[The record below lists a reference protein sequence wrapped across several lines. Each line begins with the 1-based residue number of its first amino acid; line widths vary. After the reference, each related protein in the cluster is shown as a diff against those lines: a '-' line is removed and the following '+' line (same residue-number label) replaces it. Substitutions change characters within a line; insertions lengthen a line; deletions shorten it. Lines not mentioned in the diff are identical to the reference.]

1 MSAPGAADRAR
12 RLLSLIPWLEQ
23 NHPSGAD
30 IGEVATMYGYPP
42 ADLVRDLTDVVN
54 FVSADPYQSF
64 LLFEILVTEDRIRVE
79 RNDLL
84 GKPMRM
90 DPADLAALVAA
101 GRAVAALLEVDE
113 LGPLEVDELGRRKV
127 DELGPLERAV
137 AKLAGAR
144 GSEAEAVQIRL
155 AAGDEPV
162 LQVIREGI
170 GTGRCIDIDYYS
182 YGRDVETSRV
192 VEPHRCLY
200 DGFWYLMAHCR
211 LREAPRVFRLDR
223 VRRAELTDEVFQPP
237 DDVAEAMDG
246 IPVDGSLPEVTLLL
260 DPGVRWV
267 VDQSPHTGLD
277 SGPDGRLRVTLP
289 VTADRWLERL
299 LLRLGPAAEVVV
311 APPGLGTDLRA
322 AAARRVL
329 ARYR

>member
-101 GRAVAALLEVDE
+101 GRAVAALLD
-113 LGPLEVDELGRRKV
+113 V

-211 LREAPRVFRLDR
+211 LAEASRVFRLDR

-267 VDQSPHTGLD
+267 VDQYPHTGLD
-277 SGPDGRLRVTLP
+277 SEPDGRLRVTLP

>member
-1 MSAPGAADRAR
+1 MSAPGAADRVH

-64 LLFEILVTEDRIRVE
+64 LLFEVLVTEDRIRVE

-101 GRAVAALLEVDE
+101 GRAVAALLD
-113 LGPLEVDELGRRKV
+113 D

-155 AAGDEPV
+155 AGGDEPV

-211 LREAPRVFRLDR
+211 LAEAPRVFRLDR
-223 VRRAELTDEVFQPP
+223 VRSAELTDEVFQPP

-267 VDQSPHTGLD
+267 VDQYPHTGLD
-277 SGPDGRLRVTLP
+277 SEPDGRLRVTLP
-289 VTADRWLERL
+289 VTAARWLERL

>member
-1 MSAPGAADRAR
+1 MSAPGAADRVH

-64 LLFEILVTEDRIRVE
+64 LLFEVLVTEDRIRVE

-101 GRAVAALLEVDE
+101 GRAVAALLD
-113 LGPLEVDELGRRKV
+113 D

-211 LREAPRVFRLDR
+211 LAEAPRVFRLDR
-223 VRRAELTDEVFQPP
+223 VRSAELTDEVFQPP

-267 VDQSPHTGLD
+267 VDQYPHTGLD
-277 SGPDGRLRVTLP
+277 SEPDGRLRVTLP
-289 VTADRWLERL
+289 VTAARWLERL

>member
-1 MSAPGAADRAR
+1 MSGPGAADRVH

-30 IGEVATMYGYPP
+30 IGEVAERFDYPQ

-64 LLFEILVTEDRIRVE
+64 LVFEILVTEGRIRVD

-101 GRAVAALLEVDE
+101 GRAAAALLDE
-113 LGPLEVDELGRRKV
+113 E
-127 DELGPLERAV
+127 ELGPLERAV
-137 AKLAGAR
+137 AKLAGTR
-144 GSEAEAVQIRL
+144 GSVAEAVQIRL

-182 YGRDVETSRV
+182 YGRDMETRRV

-211 LREAPRVFRLDR
+211 VAEGPRVFRLDR
-223 VRRAELTDEVFQPP
+223 IRRAELTDDGFQPP

-267 VDQSPHTGLD
+267 VEQYPHTGLELEK
-277 SGPDGRLRVTLP
+277 DGRLRVILP

-299 LLRLGPAAEVVV
+299 LLRLGPAVEVVA
-311 APPGLGTDLRA
+311 APPGLGVDLRA

>member
-30 IGEVATMYGYPP
+30 IGEVAARYGYPP

-64 LLFEILVTEDRIRVE
+64 LLFEILVTEDQIRVE

-101 GRAVAALLEVDE
+101 GRAVAALLD
-113 LGPLEVDELGRRKV
+113 V

-170 GTGRCIDIDYYS
+170 GTGHCIDIDYYS

-211 LREAPRVFRLDR
+211 LREDPRVFRLDR

-267 VDQSPHTGLD
+267 VDQYPHTGQD
-277 SGPDGRLRVTLP
+277 SEPDGRLRVTLP

>member
-1 MSAPGAADRAR
+1 MSGPGAAERVH

-30 IGEVATMYGYPP
+30 IGEVAERFDYPQ

-54 FVSADPYQSF
+54 FVSADPYQRF
-64 LLFEILVTEDRIRVE
+64 LVFEILVTEGRIRVD

-90 DPADLAALVAA
+90 DPANLAALVAA
-101 GRAVAALLEVDE
+101 GRAAAALLDE
-113 LGPLEVDELGRRKV
+113 E
-127 DELGPLERAV
+127 ELGPLERAV
-137 AKLAGAR
+137 AKLAGTR
-144 GSEAEAVQIRL
+144 GSVAEAVQIRL

-182 YGRDVETSRV
+182 YGRDVETRRV

-211 LREAPRVFRLDR
+211 LVDDPRVFRLDR
-223 VRRAELTDEVFQPP
+223 IRRAELTDHEDQPP
-237 DDVAEAMDG
+237 DAVAEAMDG

-260 DPGVRWV
+260 DPVVRWV
-267 VDQSPHTGLD
+267 VEQYPHTGLELEK
-277 SGPDGRLRVTLP
+277 DGRLRVTLP

-299 LLRLGPAAEVVV
+299 LLRLGPAVEVVA
-311 APPGLGTDLRA
+311 APPGLGMDLRS

-329 ARYR
+329 ARYH

>member
-101 GRAVAALLEVDE
+101 GRAVAALLDGDE
-113 LGPLEVDELGRRKV
+113 LGPLQ
-127 DELGPLERAV
+127 RAV

-211 LREAPRVFRLDR
+211 LAEAPRVFRLDR

-267 VDQSPHTGLD
+267 VDQYPHTGLD
-277 SGPDGRLRVTLP
+277 SEPDGRLRVTLP

>member
-30 IGEVATMYGYPP
+30 IGEGAARYGYPP

-101 GRAVAALLEVDE
+101 GRAVAALLDVDE
-113 LGPLEVDELGRRKV
+113 LGPLQ
-127 DELGPLERAV
+127 RAV

-211 LREAPRVFRLDR
+211 LAEAPRVFRLDR

-267 VDQSPHTGLD
+267 VDQYPHTGLD
-277 SGPDGRLRVTLP
+277 SEPDGRLRVTLP

>member
-113 LGPLEVDELGRRKV
+113 LGPLEVNVKRS
-127 DELGPLERAV
+127 LERAV

-211 LREAPRVFRLDR
+211 LAEAPRVFRLDR

-267 VDQSPHTGLD
+267 VDQYPHTGLD

>member
-1 MSAPGAADRAR
+1 M
-12 RLLSLIPWLEQ
+12 
-23 NHPSGAD
+23 
-30 IGEVATMYGYPP
+30 
-42 ADLVRDLTDVVN
+42 
-54 FVSADPYQSF
+54 
-64 LLFEILVTEDRIRVE
+64 
-79 RNDLL
+79 
-84 GKPMRM
+84 
-90 DPADLAALVAA
+90 
-101 GRAVAALLEVDE
+101 
-113 LGPLEVDELGRRKV
+113 
-127 DELGPLERAV
+127 
-137 AKLAGAR
+137 
-144 GSEAEAVQIRL
+144 QIRL

-211 LREAPRVFRLDR
+211 LAEASRVFRLDR

-237 DDVAEAMDG
+237 DDVVEAMDG

-267 VDQSPHTGLD
+267 VDQYPHTGLD

>member
-1 MSAPGAADRAR
+1 MSAPGAAGAADRAR

-101 GRAVAALLEVDE
+101 GRAVAALLD
-113 LGPLEVDELGRRKV
+113 V

-200 DGFWYLMAHCR
+200 DGFWYLVAHCR
-211 LREAPRVFRLDR
+211 LAEAPRVFRLDR

-267 VDQSPHTGLD
+267 VDQYPHTGLD
-277 SGPDGRLRVTLP
+277 SEPDGRLRVTLP

>member
-101 GRAVAALLEVDE
+101 GRAVAALLD
-113 LGPLEVDELGRRKV
+113 V

-211 LREAPRVFRLDR
+211 LAEASRVFRLDR

-237 DDVAEAMDG
+237 DDVVEAMDG

-267 VDQSPHTGLD
+267 VDQYPHTGLD

-329 ARYR
+329 VRYR

>member
-64 LLFEILVTEDRIRVE
+64 LLFEILVTEDQIRVE

-101 GRAVAALLEVDE
+101 GRAVAALLD
-113 LGPLEVDELGRRKV
+113 V

-211 LREAPRVFRLDR
+211 LREASRVFRLDR
-223 VRRAELTDEVFQPP
+223 VRRAELTDEMFQPP

-267 VDQSPHTGLD
+267 VDQYPHTGLD

>member
-30 IGEVATMYGYPP
+30 IGEVAEEFGYPQ

-101 GRAVAALLEVDE
+101 GRAVAALLD
-113 LGPLEVDELGRRKV
+113 V

-211 LREAPRVFRLDR
+211 LAEASRVFRLDR

-237 DDVAEAMDG
+237 DDVVEAMDG

-267 VDQSPHTGLD
+267 VDQYPHTGLD
-277 SGPDGRLRVTLP
+277 SEPDGRLRVTLP

>member
-54 FVSADPYQSF
+54 FVSPDPYQSF

-101 GRAVAALLEVDE
+101 GRAVAALLD
-113 LGPLEVDELGRRKV
+113 V

-211 LREAPRVFRLDR
+211 LAEAPRVFRLDR

-267 VDQSPHTGLD
+267 VDQYPHTGLD
-277 SGPDGRLRVTLP
+277 SEPDGRLRVTLP

>member
-23 NHPSGAD
+23 NHPSGAA

-101 GRAVAALLEVDE
+101 GRAVAALLDVDE
-113 LGPLEVDELGRRKV
+113 LGPLQ
-127 DELGPLERAV
+127 RAV

-200 DGFWYLMAHCR
+200 DGFWYLMAHSR
-211 LREAPRVFRLDR
+211 LAEASRVFRLER

-267 VDQSPHTGLD
+267 VDQYPHTGLD
-277 SGPDGRLRVTLP
+277 SEPDGRLRVTLP

-322 AAARRVL
+322 AAARRGL

>member
-64 LLFEILVTEDRIRVE
+64 LLFEILVTEDQIRVE

-101 GRAVAALLEVDE
+101 GRAVAALLD
-113 LGPLEVDELGRRKV
+113 V

-137 AKLAGAR
+137 AKLAGTR

-211 LREAPRVFRLDR
+211 LAEAPRVFRLDR

-267 VDQSPHTGLD
+267 VDQYPHTGLD
-277 SGPDGRLRVTLP
+277 SEPDGRLRVTLP

>member
-30 IGEVATMYGYPP
+30 IGEVAARYGYPP

-64 LLFEILVTEDRIRVE
+64 LLFEILVTEDQIRVE

-113 LGPLEVDELGRRKV
+113 LGPLEVNVKRS
-127 DELGPLERAV
+127 LERAV

-170 GTGRCIDIDYYS
+170 GTGHCIDIDYYS

-200 DGFWYLMAHCR
+200 DGFWYLMAYCR
-211 LREAPRVFRLDR
+211 LREDPRVFRLDR

-267 VDQSPHTGLD
+267 VDQYPHTGQD
-277 SGPDGRLRVTLP
+277 SEPDGRLRVTLP

>member
-1 MSAPGAADRAR
+1 
-12 RLLSLIPWLEQ
+12 
-23 NHPSGAD
+23 
-30 IGEVATMYGYPP
+30 
-42 ADLVRDLTDVVN
+42 
-54 FVSADPYQSF
+54 
-64 LLFEILVTEDRIRVE
+64 
-79 RNDLL
+79 
-84 GKPMRM
+84 MRM

-101 GRAVAALLEVDE
+101 GRAAAALLDE
-113 LGPLEVDELGRRKV
+113 E
-127 DELGPLERAV
+127 ELGPLERAV
-137 AKLAGAR
+137 AKLAGTR
-144 GSEAEAVQIRL
+144 GSVAEAVQIRL

-182 YGRDVETSRV
+182 YGRDMETRRV

-211 LREAPRVFRLDR
+211 VAEGPRVFRLDR
-223 VRRAELTDEVFQPP
+223 IRRAELTDDGFQPP

-267 VDQSPHTGLD
+267 VEQYPHTGLELEK
-277 SGPDGRLRVTLP
+277 DGRLRVTLP

-299 LLRLGPAAEVVV
+299 LLRLGPAVEVVA
-311 APPGLGTDLRA
+311 APPGLGVDLRA

>member
-1 MSAPGAADRAR
+1 M
-12 RLLSLIPWLEQ
+12 
-23 NHPSGAD
+23 
-30 IGEVATMYGYPP
+30 
-42 ADLVRDLTDVVN
+42 
-54 FVSADPYQSF
+54 
-64 LLFEILVTEDRIRVE
+64 
-79 RNDLL
+79 
-84 GKPMRM
+84 
-90 DPADLAALVAA
+90 
-101 GRAVAALLEVDE
+101 AALLD
-113 LGPLEVDELGRRKV
+113 V

-267 VDQSPHTGLD
+267 VDQYPHTGLD
-277 SGPDGRLRVTLP
+277 SGPDGRLRVPLP

>member
-1 MSAPGAADRAR
+1 MSAPGAANRVH

-101 GRAVAALLEVDE
+101 GRAVAALLD
-113 LGPLEVDELGRRKV
+113 V

-137 AKLAGAR
+137 AKLAGTR

-211 LREAPRVFRLDR
+211 LAEAPRVFRLDR

-267 VDQSPHTGLD
+267 VDQYPHTGQD
-277 SGPDGRLRVTLP
+277 SEPDGRLRVTLP
-289 VTADRWLERL
+289 VTRSE
-299 LLRLGPAAEVVV
+299 E
-311 APPGLGTDLRA
+311 
-322 AAARRVL
+322 RRVGKEC
-329 ARYR
+329 RSRGSPYQ

>member
-101 GRAVAALLEVDE
+101 GRTVAALLD
-113 LGPLEVDELGRRKV
+113 V

-200 DGFWYLMAHCR
+200 DGFWYLVAHCR
-211 LREAPRVFRLDR
+211 LAEAPRVFRLDR

-267 VDQSPHTGLD
+267 VDQYPHTGLD
-277 SGPDGRLRVTLP
+277 SEPDGRLRVTLP

-322 AAARRVL
+322 AAA
-329 ARYR
+329 

>member
-101 GRAVAALLEVDE
+101 GRAVAALLD
-113 LGPLEVDELGRRKV
+113 V

-200 DGFWYLMAHCR
+200 DGFWYLVAHCR
-211 LREAPRVFRLDR
+211 LAEAPRVFRLDR

-267 VDQSPHTGLD
+267 VDQYPHTGLD
-277 SGPDGRLRVTLP
+277 SEPDGRLRVTLP

>member
-101 GRAVAALLEVDE
+101 GRAVAALLDE
-113 LGPLEVDELGRRKV
+113 E
-127 DELGPLERAV
+127 ELGPLERAV
-137 AKLAGAR
+137 AKLAGTR

-170 GTGRCIDIDYYS
+170 GTGHCIDIDYYS

-211 LREAPRVFRLDR
+211 LAEAPRVFRLDR

-267 VDQSPHTGLD
+267 VDQYPHTGLD

>member
-101 GRAVAALLEVDE
+101 GRAVAALLD
-113 LGPLEVDELGRRKV
+113 V

-211 LREAPRVFRLDR
+211 LAEASRVFRLDR

-267 VDQSPHTGLD
+267 VDQYPHTGQD
-277 SGPDGRLRVTLP
+277 SEPDGRLRVTLP

>member
-64 LLFEILVTEDRIRVE
+64 LLFEILVTEDQIRVE

-101 GRAVAALLEVDE
+101 GRAVAALLDVDE
-113 LGPLEVDELGRRKV
+113 LGPLQ
-127 DELGPLERAV
+127 RAV

-211 LREAPRVFRLDR
+211 LAEAPRVFRLDR

-267 VDQSPHTGLD
+267 VDQYPHTGLD
-277 SGPDGRLRVTLP
+277 SEPDGRLRVTLP

>member
-101 GRAVAALLEVDE
+101 GRAVAALLD
-113 LGPLEVDELGRRKV
+113 V

-211 LREAPRVFRLDR
+211 LAEASRVFRLDR

-237 DDVAEAMDG
+237 DDVVEAMDG

-267 VDQSPHTGLD
+267 VDQYPHTGLD

>member
-1 MSAPGAADRAR
+1 MSAPGAADRVH

-64 LLFEILVTEDRIRVE
+64 LLFEVLVTEDRIRVE

-101 GRAVAALLEVDE
+101 GRAVAALLD
-113 LGPLEVDELGRRKV
+113 D
-127 DELGPLERAV
+127 DELGPLERSV

-211 LREAPRVFRLDR
+211 LAEAPRVFRLDR
-223 VRRAELTDEVFQPP
+223 VRSAELTDEVFQPP

-267 VDQSPHTGLD
+267 VDQYPHTGLD
-277 SGPDGRLRVTLP
+277 SEPDGRLRVTLP

>member
-64 LLFEILVTEDRIRVE
+64 LLFEILVTEDQIRVE

-113 LGPLEVDELGRRKV
+113 LGPLEVNVKRS
-127 DELGPLERAV
+127 LERAV

-211 LREAPRVFRLDR
+211 LAEAPRVFRLDR
-223 VRRAELTDEVFQPP
+223 VRRAELTDDGFQPP

-267 VDQSPHTGLD
+267 VDQYPHTGLD
-277 SGPDGRLRVTLP
+277 SEPDGRLRVTLP

-322 AAARRVL
+322 AAAQRVL

>member
-113 LGPLEVDELGRRKV
+113 LDPLEVNVKRS
-127 DELGPLERAV
+127 LERAV

-182 YGRDVETSRV
+182 YGRDVETRRV

-211 LREAPRVFRLDR
+211 LAEASRVFRLDR
-223 VRRAELTDEVFQPP
+223 VRRAELADEVFQPP

-267 VDQSPHTGLD
+267 VDQYPHTGLD
-277 SGPDGRLRVTLP
+277 SEPDGRLRVTLP

-322 AAARRVL
+322 AAAQRVL

>member
-1 MSAPGAADRAR
+1 MSGPAAADRVH

-30 IGEVATMYGYPP
+30 IAEVAERFDYPA

-64 LLFEILVTEDRIRVE
+64 LVFEILVTEDRIRVD

-84 GKPMRM
+84 DKPMRM
-90 DPADLAALVAA
+90 DPANLAALVAA
-101 GRAVAALLEVDE
+101 GRSVAALLDE
-113 LGPLEVDELGRRKV
+113 

-137 AKLAGAR
+137 AKLAGTR
-144 GSEAEAVQIRL
+144 GSDAEAVQIRL
-155 AAGDEPV
+155 TAGDEPV
-162 LQVIREGI
+162 LQVIRDGI
-170 GTGRCIDIDYYS
+170 GSGRCIDIDYYS

-211 LREAPRVFRLDR
+211 LARGPRVFRLDR
-223 VRRAELTDEVFQPP
+223 IRQAVLTSDVFQPP

-246 IPVDGSLPEVTLLL
+246 IPLDGSLPEVTLLL

-267 VDQSPHTGLD
+267 VDQYPHTGLVME
-277 SGPDGRLRVTLP
+277 PDGRLRVTLP
-289 VTADRWLERL
+289 VTAERWLERL
-299 LLRLGPAAEVVV
+299 LLRLGPDAGVVA
-311 APPGLGTDLRA
+311 APPGLGSDLRA

>member
-30 IGEVATMYGYPP
+30 IGEVAARYGYPP

-64 LLFEILVTEDRIRVE
+64 LLFEILVTEDQIRVE

-113 LGPLEVDELGRRKV
+113 LGPLEVNVKRS
-127 DELGPLERAV
+127 LERAV

-170 GTGRCIDIDYYS
+170 GTGHCIDIDYYS

-200 DGFWYLMAHCR
+200 DGFWYLMAYCR
-211 LREAPRVFRLDR
+211 LREDPRVFRLDR

-267 VDQSPHTGLD
+267 VDQYPHTGQD
-277 SGPDGRLRVTLP
+277 SEPDGRLRVTLP

-299 LLRLGPAAEVVV
+299 LLRLGPAAEVVI